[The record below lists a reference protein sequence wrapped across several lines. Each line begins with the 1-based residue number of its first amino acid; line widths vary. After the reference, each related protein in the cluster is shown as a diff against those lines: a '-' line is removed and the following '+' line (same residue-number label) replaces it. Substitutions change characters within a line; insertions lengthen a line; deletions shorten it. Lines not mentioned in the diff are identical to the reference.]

1 MIGIDNVINNAV
13 SNRITSVEKTL
24 DRLNSSDRFDS
35 EMKNP
40 VDKYYD
46 ALPGSQKDNA
56 FETELKKT
64 IDKYNPSKMDHT
76 HKRLWDACVEA
87 ESLLIAKM
95 LKEMKKTV
103 PKNEWLHGGH
113 AEEIFE
119 DMLYDEYALNM
130 SKNYNFGMARL
141 LYDEMSRKI

>member
-1 MIGIDNVINNAV
+1 MDGIESIINNAV
-13 SNRITSVEKTL
+13 STRVKSAEQTLNRFNSD
-24 DRLNSSDRFDS
+24 DR
-35 EMKNP
+35 
-40 VDKYYD
+40 
-46 ALPGSQKDNA
+46 
-56 FETELKKT
+56 FETELKKS
-64 IDKYNPSKMDHT
+64 IDKYDPQKMDT
-76 HKRLWDACVEA
+76 MHKKLWDACIEVE
-87 ESLLIAKM
+87 SMFVAKM

-119 DMLYDEYALNM
+119 DMLYDEYSLNM